1 MVLTEPG
8 LSVIVDAMLI
18 ARGVFQRMNSFLTY
32 RVSATLQLVCFFFIG
47 MFALPPKKY
56 GVQGAEFFHLPVLM
70 FMLITL
76 LNDGT
81 LMAIGYDNVVP
92 HIRPMKWNLRVM
104 FFISSVLAGVA
115 CVSSLLLLW
124 MVLDGHWHNDSWWLS
139 LGLPRLRYEQVVT
152 TIYLKISISD
162 FLTLFAC
169 RTGPKPFFAFAPS
182 KVLLGGAALS
192 LTISTI
198 VATAWGKSQPDGIA
212 TLGLAYNDGDSA
224 NAYKYDLMPAFVWFY
239 CVVWWFVQD
248 AIKVVTFYFMDKYD
262 IFEYRTML
270 DPTDGGA
277 NVPAGAQPLLGD
289 GKRGVYGSVQH

>member
-1 MVLTEPG
+1 
-8 LSVIVDAMLI
+8 
-18 ARGVFQRMNSFLTY
+18 MNSFLTY

-47 MFALPPKKY
+47 MFALPPKQY
-56 GVQGAEFFHLPVLM
+56 GVEGAEFFHLPVLM

-104 FFISSVLAGVA
+104 FLVSSVLAGVA

-124 MVLDGHWHNDSWWLS
+124 MVLDGHWQNDSWWLS

-182 KVLLGGAALS
+182 KILLIGACMS

-198 VATAWGKSQPDGIA
+198 VATAWGKSKPDGIE
-212 TLGLAYNDGDSA
+212 TIGLAYNDGDSK
-224 NAYKYDLMPAFVWFY
+224 NAYKYDLMPLFVWFY
-239 CVVWWFVQD
+239 CIVWWFIQD
-248 AIKVVTFYFMDKYD
+248 GFKVVTFYFLDKYD
-262 IFEYRTML
+262 IFQYRTML
-270 DPTDGGA
+270 DPTDGGK
-277 NVPAGAQPLLGD
+277 NVPVGAEPLLAKGEKP
-289 GKRGVYGSVQH
+289 GYGSVQH